1 MNVARLN
8 FSHGAYPD
16 HQVKIDRVKK
26 VREKIKMPIALMLDT
41 KGPEY
46 RIKTFKDHKV
56 TLKDGDEFTFTTD
69 EVEGD
74 ETKVSVNYKNL
85 VKELKVGDKVLVNNG
100 LVILTVKK

>member
-1 MNVARLN
+1 
-8 FSHGAYPD
+8 
-16 HQVKIDRVKK
+16 
-26 VREKIKMPIALMLDT
+26 MPIALMLDT

-74 ETKVSVNYKNL
+74 EQKYQ
-85 VKELKVGDKVLVNNG
+85 
-100 LVILTVKK
+100 